1 MTTAS
6 AKRPHADADADAD
19 ACSATA
25 LRAKR
30 TKTETENDAAVS
42 TLSRDGYVV
51 VPDTLTQDELRVL
64 RYESEQLFRSL
75 DDDPEIAA
83 ARVLEQVQ
91 LGATRFPASYRR
103 ICVTSAVCLRRA
115 ASST

>member
-1 MTTAS
+1 MIITLHSSTFMVYRLLTVVLWLLRLAFEVLC
-6 AKRPHADADADAD
+6 
-19 ACSATA
+19 CSEQE
-25 LRAKR
+25 LMLIRGPL
-30 TKTETENDAAVS
+30 E
-42 TLSRDGYVV
+42 DGYVV
-51 VPDTLTQDELRVL
+51 VPDTLTRDELRVL
-64 RYESEQLFRSL
+64 RRESEQLFRSL